1 MRHKQTVLIIDYGS
15 QYTQL
20 IARRIREQNV
30 YSEILPHSATSDEII
45 QRSPIAVVL
54 SGGPDSVYAK
64 GAPTLDSAVIEMD
77 VPVLGICY
85 GFGLLMNHDG
95 GVVKANG
102 QREYGFAELSIE
114 NGGKLFNG
122 VTDKTQ
128 VWMSHGDAVDE
139 LPGNWSVLA
148 RSGNGVLA
156 AAERDGG
163 LVLGTQFHPEVI
175 TLLMG
180 SRFSLTFYSVWP
192 GARRIGRRHLL

>member
-128 VWMSHGDAVDE
+128 VWMSHGDKVHTLANDFRSIAHTSSTPYAACEHKE
-139 LPGNWSVLA
+139 LPVF
-148 RSGNGVLA
+148 GV
-156 AAERDGG
+156 
-163 LVLGTQFHPEVI
+163 QFHPE
-175 TLLMG
+175 LK
-180 SRFSLTFYSVWP
+180 SRPFEPHPLFASFIEAAKVQSRLV
-192 GARRIGRRHLL
+192 